1 MSTQIDRHR
10 GSCIVEVASC
20 HLRPASNLPALQQ
33 EAKED
38 DDSSTLDQHKKH
50 SLSKFSVF

>member
-10 GSCIVEVASC
+10 GSCIMEVASC
-20 HLRPASNLPALQQ
+20 HLRAVSNLLALQQ

-38 DDSSTLDQHKKH
+38 DDSSTL
-50 SLSKFSVF
+50 